1 MDRVDILLVEDN
13 PGDIVLT
20 RRALEQCHI
29 NPRLRVAR
37 DGEEALRLLRDP
49 LFQPQL
55 VILDLNM
62 PRMPGYVVLE
72 RFGHSDIPVVIF
84 SSSANQTD
92 VQRTLM
98 LGAREYVRK
107 PISLKAFTQAVHGIV
122 ERWLVCSREAMCA

>member
-72 RFGHSDIPVVIF
+72 RDRKSTRLN
-84 SSSANQTD
+84 SSHPS
-92 VQRTLM
+92 
-98 LGAREYVRK
+98 
-107 PISLKAFTQAVHGIV
+107 ISYAVFCLKKKT
-122 ERWLVCSREAMCA
+122 MN